1 MKSIKINIMG
11 KQYPL
16 RVKDSEVDSM
26 KEIARYVDERFQ
38 RYKNDLNKQ
47 PETTI
52 MVLAAL
58 SITEEL
64 FEEAISLPV
73 DIRSQLIDKLLLS
86 LNPAQKDID
95 EMWAKAAE
103 ERVDEIKNGKV
114 KTIPGEQVFNK
125 IKKQ

>member
-1 MKSIKINIMG
+1 MLK
-11 KQYPL
+11 
-16 RVKDSEVDSM
+16 
-26 KEIARYVDERFQ
+26 
-38 RYKNDLNKQ
+38 
-47 PETTI
+47 
-52 MVLAAL
+52 
-58 SITEEL
+58 TEEL